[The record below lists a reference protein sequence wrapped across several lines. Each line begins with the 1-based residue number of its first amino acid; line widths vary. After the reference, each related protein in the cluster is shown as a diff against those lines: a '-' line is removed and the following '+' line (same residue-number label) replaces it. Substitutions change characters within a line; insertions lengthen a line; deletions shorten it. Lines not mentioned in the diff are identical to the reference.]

1 MLYALGCGVIW
12 EALQQQRMAAY
23 SSCAAQKVRE
33 LQETTVGWPCVLRP
47 HWAVM
52 QDVIPAQIGESHQ
65 HRFPQER
72 PWASLVL
79 VLVEMMGVGLQ
90 GCASGCRR
98 PAARVKLDAMRPA
111 LAHIPACAQPACRAS
126 SPVRAQAQ
134 DALEPEQE
142 HPRGIFETYPQSA
155 ETVTILDARRVPPA
169 QRQVAKV

>member
-1 MLYALGCGVIW
+1 
-12 EALQQQRMAAY
+12 
-23 SSCAAQKVRE
+23 
-33 LQETTVGWPCVLRP
+33 
-47 HWAVM
+47 M
-52 QDVIPAQIGESHQ
+52 QDVIPAQIGDSHQ

-72 PWASLVL
+72 APTFYPCPWASLVL

-134 DALEPEQE
+134 DASEPEQE

-155 ETVTILDARRVPPA
+155 ETVTILDARCVPPA